1 MKSFIIKI
9 TEHLQNETTQD
20 GLRNIF
26 RDILTGTTL
35 MSVLA
40 ASATWLLKE
49 CNILAWLTLPL
60 TLLLLF
66 LIFFWGHYSIQT
78 TVNKIMPSK
87 SKISPLCVMLFVSA
101 FQLSILFSIIRII
114 SSQ

>member
-40 ASATWLLKE
+40 ASAAWLLKE
-49 CNILAWLTLPL
+49 FNMLAWLTLPL

-66 LIFFWGHYSIQT
+66 LIFFGDTTLFRQPSI
-78 TVNKIMPSK
+78 K
-87 SKISPLCVMLFVSA
+87 SCHQKVK
-101 FQLSILFSIIRII
+101 
-114 SSQ
+114 

>member
-40 ASATWLLKE
+40 ESAAWLLKE
-49 CNILAWLTLPL
+49 FNMLA
-60 TLLLLF
+60 
-66 LIFFWGHYSIQT
+66 
-78 TVNKIMPSK
+78 
-87 SKISPLCVMLFVSA
+87 
-101 FQLSILFSIIRII
+101 
-114 SSQ
+114 

>member
-26 RDILTGTTL
+26 RDTLTGTTL

-78 TVNKIMPSK
+78 TVNKITPLK
-87 SKISPLCVMLFVSA
+87 SKISSLCVMLFVSA

-114 SSQ
+114 SGQ